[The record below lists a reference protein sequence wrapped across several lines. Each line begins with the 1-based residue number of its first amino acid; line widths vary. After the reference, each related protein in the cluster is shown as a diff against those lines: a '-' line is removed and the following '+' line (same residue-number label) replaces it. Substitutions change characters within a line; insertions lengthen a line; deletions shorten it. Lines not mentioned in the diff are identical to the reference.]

1 MELNKQ
7 YTLSQK
13 REMVGSYVH
22 IGSFLDSSAA
32 SLCHSISRGKFG
44 SNAVELL
51 LELLAGITTIEE
63 VKKDFESYKPKNRG
77 RPRIH
82 PLKEVN
88 EVNEKE
94 VNQVDENQVN
104 LVDEQSIEINS
115 VTEVL

>member
-22 IGSFLDSSAA
+22 IGNFLDSSA
-32 SLCHSISRGKFG
+32 SSICHSISKGRFG

-51 LELLAGITTIEE
+51 LELLAGITTIEQ
-63 VKKDFESYKPKNRG
+63 VKEDFELYRPKNRG

-88 EVNEKE
+88 EVNQKE
-94 VNQVDENQVN
+94 VNPIDENQVN
-104 LVDEQSIEINS
+104 LVDEKTIETNN
-115 VTEVL
+115 VAEVL